1 MGKPLSDLA
10 GLSFGSLTPICLATK
25 RRKTTGAWWLCL
37 CMCGTYKSLS
47 ASDLVHGKIKSCGC
61 EHRARIGYASKTH
74 GLSKTRT
81 YGIWQAMR
89 NRCDRIHQDYSCR
102 GINYDQRWKIF
113 ENFLEDMGEAADG
126 MSIDRIDVN
135 GNYHKDNC
143 RWATREQQANN
154 TRANVFIEWNGK
166 RQTRSQWE
174 RELGMRPTTLRSR
187 IRAGWPMEK
196 VMQPLCVLSEGNE
209 PLPADEEVK

>member
-37 CMCGTYKSLS
+37 CVCGTYKSLR
-47 ASDLVHGKIKSCGC
+47 ASDLVQEKIKSCGC
-61 EHRARIGYASKTH
+61 EHRSRIGYASKTH

-102 GINYDQRWKIF
+102 GITYDQRWKVF
-113 ENFLEDMGEAADG
+113 ENFLEDMGEAAEG

-166 RQTRSQWE
+166 RQTRAQWE
-174 RELGMRPTTLRSR
+174 REFGMRPTTLRSR
-187 IRAGWPMEK
+187 IRAGWPMK
-196 VMQPLCVLSEGNE
+196 RVMQPLYVLAEGNV
-209 PLPADEEVK
+209 PLPADEEPK